1 MRHEPCVIILDDEWN
16 YDFVE
21 SVLKGMLGRCHVR
34 HFVDVDGA
42 VDYLESVSRVDLVL
56 TGWEIGGELLLEKLR
71 SHRRY
76 QTTPVIVMP
85 ENQSDVMLAAAVRA
99 HANDILTKPFTEKQL
114 HDKLAPFVMRLN
126 RRRTERVKP
135 DREMLVHVPVRGVY
149 LFKLELIDISM
160 VGCNVR
166 APSKLSGMVNI
177 YDNVNLTIAYE
188 SDHLNIQAQLIRLD
202 YDPYEHDERHIMIAF
217 RFLSVDEN
225 SRERLEQMI
234 EDFWKTAHGNLL

>member
-21 SVLKGMLGRCHVR
+21 SVLKEMLGRCDVH
-34 HFVDVDGA
+34 HFTEVDGA
-42 VDYLESVSRVDLVL
+42 VDYIDSVSRVDLVL
-56 TGWEIGGELLLEKLR
+56 SGWEVGGDLLLQRLR

-85 ENQSDVMLAAAVRA
+85 ENQSDAMLAAAVRSS
-99 HANDILTKPFTEKQL
+99 ANDILPKPFTEKQL
-114 HDKLAPFVMRLN
+114 HDKLDAFVMRLN

-135 DREMLVHVPVRGVY
+135 DRQMLVHVPLRGVY
-149 LFKLELIDISM
+149 VFKLEMIDISM

-166 APSKLSGMVNI
+166 APFKLSGMVNI
-177 YDNVNLTIAYE
+177 YDNVHLTIAYE
-188 SDHLNIQAQLIRLD
+188 SDHLKIHAQLIRLD
-202 YDPYEHDERHIMIAF
+202 YDPFESDDRHIMIAF
-217 RFLSVDEN
+217 RFLEVGEE

-234 EDFWKTAHGNLL
+234 KDFWETSHSHE

>member
-16 YDFVE
+16 YDFVK
-21 SVLKGMLGRCHVR
+21 SSLKEMLGRCHIH

-56 TGWEIGGELLLEKLR
+56 TGWEIGGEFLLEKLR

-85 ENQSDVMLAAAVRA
+85 ENQSDNMLAAAVRA
-99 HANDILTKPFTEKQL
+99 NANDILSKPFTKEQL
-114 HDKLAPFVMRLN
+114 ESKLESFVMRLN

-135 DREMLVHVPVRGVY
+135 DRQMLVHVPLRGVY
-149 LFKLELIDISM
+149 VFKLELVDISM

-166 APSKLSGMVNI
+166 APFKLSGMVNI
-177 YDNVNLTIAYE
+177 YDNVHLTIAYE
-188 SDHLNIQAQLIRLD
+188 SDHLKIQAQLRKFMNL
-202 YDPYEHDERHIMIAF
+202 
-217 RFLSVDEN
+217 FLSRKV
-225 SRERLEQMI
+225 
-234 EDFWKTAHGNLL
+234 F